1 MKEISNRFCIIPPE
15 LLTDC
20 LTPQSCRYV
29 PHGAVHIMCSRKI
42 VLDQSP
48 ASDTDGH
55 RWSVSMSAASTDSR
69 LAELDGKMAY
79 IGIFLSDGSVRILG
93 TPDFIP
99 KLEVT
104 PYSGAFAISV
114 SYDSLK
120 PVDL

>member
-1 MKEISNRFCIIPPE
+1 MKHLTGWRVFIAIVFSLYLSLWAESIYPVNAAADESVE
-15 LLTDC
+15 LTVGREVYYG
-20 LTPQSCRYV
+20 TY
-29 PHGAVHIMCSRKI
+29 
-42 VLDQSP
+42 
-48 ASDTDGH
+48 
-55 RWSVSMSAASTDSR
+55 STNYFDV
-69 LAELDGKMAY
+69 DGKMAY